1 MFPKYNTATEMEFDM
16 LDQDYGGN
24 INAFIHRRFIYP
36 IPDNDPY
43 DPFIY
48 PDEEDED
55 VIPSE
60 ER

>member
-1 MFPKYNTATEMEFDM
+1 MFPKYNTATEMEFDI

-24 INAFIHRRFIYP
+24 INAFIHRRL
-36 IPDNDPY
+36 PDNDPY

-48 PDEEDED
+48 PDEEDEY

-60 ER
+60 EQ

>member
-24 INAFIHRRFIYP
+24 INAFIHRRL
-36 IPDNDPY
+36 PDNDPY

-48 PDEEDED
+48 PDEEDEY